1 MNWRAEINARRFF
14 PTKYS
19 RQRSPADQ
27 FLFLEITGGI
37 KWGKKGYSY
46 RKKVNQ
52 EAVRNE

>member
-1 MNWRAEINARRFF
+1 MGNHGKKAYVNGAIIAVNII
-14 PTKYS
+14 Y
-19 RQRSPADQ
+19 

>member
-14 PTKYS
+14 QRNIPGRVR
-19 RQRSPADQ
+19 RQTGS
-27 FLFLEITGGI
+27 FFLEITGGI

>member
-1 MNWRAEINARRFF
+1 MPAVFFQRNIPSSVRRQTGSF
-14 PTKYS
+14 
-19 RQRSPADQ
+19 
-27 FLFLEITGGI
+27 FLEITGGI